1 LSYRDCLNNRQHAET
16 TKKGGWAGLVAP
28 KSSAELARANKEAAA
43 FAAVLR
49 EQQLQEKQ
57 QLMPNSYHHQKMRA
71 EVAGFVR
78 RFREE
83 FKARWSTNVEYKCPI
98 TGSPITSLQDC
109 QVDHYDP
116 PFAVLA
122 ELWLQQEGTQLADVA
137 TWTDAQKSSWADYH
151 NTHAKLR
158 MVSRAGN
165 MSKAVEDRKATV
177 AIRQRRNAQQGG
189 SGGIVSQLQPGA
201 HRLVALFSPL
211 LDTAASRMQSTARGP
226 CGRYN
231 STCKCDIWAV
241 IVSFAVGIMVIQPVV
256 ASSLRSPPL
265 FVLGCQTATSS
276 CCHKL

>member
-1 LSYRDCLNNRQHAET
+1 MWYLWLHHPDASNPCWVDRDIIHFSVNTNWESTRYHVHFVDRHSGSHLTETLSYRDCLNNRQHAET

-177 AIRQRRNAQQGG
+177 AIRQRRNAQ
-189 SGGIVSQLQPGA
+189 
-201 HRLVALFSPL
+201 
-211 LDTAASRMQSTARGP
+211 
-226 CGRYN
+226 
-231 STCKCDIWAV
+231 
-241 IVSFAVGIMVIQPVV
+241 
-256 ASSLRSPPL
+256 
-265 FVLGCQTATSS
+265 
-276 CCHKL
+276 